1 MVKVGIIGCGK
12 IAQVRHIPEYLDN
25 PNAKLTGL
33 YDLNLQRAKELA
45 EKYDCKS
52 YESVEEM
59 LADPEIDAVS
69 VCVANHVHAEITIAA
84 LKAGKHV
91 LCEKPMATK
100 LKDCQMMVDTA
111 EQMSKKAYDRSES
124 EICKS
129 PCRSKKSSSSV
140 EISEAFLL
148 SKQHSDMAVRKHGV

>member
-52 YESVEEM
+52 
-59 LADPEIDAVS
+59 
-69 VCVANHVHAEITIAA
+69 
-84 LKAGKHV
+84 
-91 LCEKPMATK
+91 
-100 LKDCQMMVDTA
+100 
-111 EQMSKKAYDRSES
+111 
-124 EICKS
+124 
-129 PCRSKKSSSSV
+129 
-140 EISEAFLL
+140 
-148 SKQHSDMAVRKHGV
+148 

>member
-59 LADPEIDAVS
+59 LTDPEM
-69 VCVANHVHAEITIAA
+69 C
-84 LKAGKHV
+84 GKS
-91 LCEKPMATK
+91 CTCRDY
-100 LKDCQMMVDTA
+100 DC
-111 EQMSKKAYDRSES
+111 S
-124 EICKS
+124 IKS
-129 PCRSKKSSSSV
+129 
-140 EISEAFLL
+140 
-148 SKQHSDMAVRKHGV
+148 RKTCTL

>member
-91 LCEKPMATK
+91 LCEKQK
-100 LKDCQMMVDTA
+100 N
-111 EQMSKKAYDRSES
+111 
-124 EICKS
+124 
-129 PCRSKKSSSSV
+129 SSSV

>member
-100 LKDCQMMVDTA
+100 LKD
-111 EQMSKKAYDRSES
+111 
-124 EICKS
+124 
-129 PCRSKKSSSSV
+129 SSSV

>member
-59 LADPEIDAVS
+59 QS
-69 VCVANHVHAEITIAA
+69 VYVWQIMCM
-84 LKAGKHV
+84 LK
-91 LCEKPMATK
+91 LR
-100 LKDCQMMVDTA
+100 L
-111 EQMSKKAYDRSES
+111 
-124 EICKS
+124 
-129 PCRSKKSSSSV
+129 
-140 EISEAFLL
+140 
-148 SKQHSDMAVRKHGV
+148 QH

>member
-33 YDLNLQRAKELA
+33 YDLNLQRAKDLA
-45 EKYDCKS
+45 EKYNCKS
-52 YESVEEM
+52 YESIEEM

-84 LKAGKHV
+84 SISGSA
-91 LCEKPMATK
+91 
-100 LKDCQMMVDTA
+100 
-111 EQMSKKAYDRSES
+111 S
-124 EICKS
+124 I
-129 PCRSKKSSSSV
+129 SSM
-140 EISEAFLL
+140 L
-148 SKQHSDMAVRKHGV
+148 S

>member
-33 YDLNLQRAKELA
+33 YDLNLQRAKDLA
-45 EKYDCKS
+45 EKYNCKS

-69 VCVANHVHAEITIAA
+69 VCVANHVHALTTNGLTWSGMMNVFRHSAVIGIIGLGMGLICITGEIDLSVGSMLA
-84 LKAGKHV
+84 LDGGFSV
-91 LCEKPMATK
+91 IIFNIIY
-100 LKDCQMMVDTA
+100 
-111 EQMSKKAYDRSES
+111 SKN
-124 EICKS
+124 S
-129 PCRSKKSSSSV
+129 PSSTGG
-140 EISEAFLL
+140 
-148 SKQHSDMAVRKHGV
+148 R

>member
-69 VCVANHVHAEITIAA
+69 VCVAAVSRRGI
-84 LKAGKHV
+84 
-91 LCEKPMATK
+91 
-100 LKDCQMMVDTA
+100 
-111 EQMSKKAYDRSES
+111 
-124 EICKS
+124 
-129 PCRSKKSSSSV
+129 SSV
-140 EISEAFLL
+140 VERETAQI
-148 SKQHSDMAVRKHGV
+148 VV

>member
-52 YESVEEM
+52 MKALRRCWQIRKLMQSVYVWQIMCM
-59 LADPEIDAVS
+59 L
-69 VCVANHVHAEITIAA
+69 
-84 LKAGKHV
+84 
-91 LCEKPMATK
+91 K
-100 LKDCQMMVDTA
+100 L
-111 EQMSKKAYDRSES
+111 R
-124 EICKS
+124 
-129 PCRSKKSSSSV
+129 
-140 EISEAFLL
+140 L
-148 SKQHSDMAVRKHGV
+148 QH